1 MCVCVCCAQCS
12 QHFILTNKITTYC
25 HYLQQLKVPIWTGS
39 LTAFALYRFSPFW
52 NSSALPLAK
61 QEYNLQHTGNVICST
76 TCVHVRCSQC
86 HDTVFRPGF
95 KDKMLLITIHMC
107 LQFGINDNFKFTHD
121 RAKNHLWTQLWSTIC
136 SSPTHNNQST
146 CYVTHTHHVHRQRL
160 CCGYVLL
167 HLLKGNT
174 KLKTVPARVSGFECD
189 GTRTHC
195 SIELQK
201 HTA

>member
-1 MCVCVCCAQCS
+1 MQGNNTIESKFTLTYLLQLCVYCVCCAQCT

-107 LQFGINDNFKFTHD
+107 FQFGINDDLNSLVIEQRTTYELNFGPQY
-121 RAKNHLWTQLWSTIC
+121 AVHLHIIIKVHATWLTLT
-136 SSPTHNNQST
+136 T
-146 CYVTHTHHVHRQRL
+146 CIDKDFVAAM
-160 CCGYVLL
+160 CCC
-167 HLLKGNT
+167 T
-174 KLKTVPARVSGFECD
+174 C
-189 GTRTHC
+189 
-195 SIELQK
+195 
-201 HTA
+201 